1 MNDPAYKRVLA
12 HARIVKDLVTG
23 CIAPLRPPGWADT
36 LDLASLRP
44 FPTENISDQLRRRL
58 SDVVWQLD
66 RRTGKG
72 APQTVNLVIE
82 HQSRIDY
89 AMPLRFLNYASLT
102 YQRLYLDRK
111 WRRGNTIDSVLHVV
125 VYNGSA
131 RWDAALTLAAMTE
144 RMEPDGPAALGLSY
158 DVVELVA
165 LDTDGLPRG
174 NLLRWIAEIEQSAR
188 SRELPERVAE
198 LGEWLAKEDDAELTK
213 SIDLWLAV
221 LEEKWGVEL
230 PSIRKYEEVSVVLLE
245 KIDHWEADIRE
256 QALEQGI
263 ERGIKQGIG
272 QGIERGIK
280 QGIEQGLLAGI
291 RNVLEVRFGAVAAAS
306 VAAHLEAAA
315 GDAPRLEQLQR
326 AAVRAPDLES
336 FRRVAENED

>member
-82 HQSRIDY
+82 HQSSIDY

-102 YQRLYLDRK
+102 YQRLYPDRK
-111 WRRGNTIDSVLHVV
+111 WRRGDTIDSVLHVV

-158 DVVELVA
+158 EVVELAA
-165 LDTDGLPRG
+165 LETDALPPG

-198 LGEWLAKEDDAELTK
+198 LGKWLAKEDDAELTK

-221 LEEKWGVEL
+221 LEKRWGVEL
-230 PSIRKYEEVSVVLLE
+230 PSIRKYEEASVVLLE

-263 ERGIKQGIG
+263 E
-272 QGIERGIK
+272 
-280 QGIEQGLLAGI
+280 QGIEQARLEDI
-291 RNVLEVRFGAVAAAS
+291 RNVLEMRFGAAAAAS
-306 VAAHLEAAA
+306 LAAHLEAA
-315 GDAPRLEQLQR
+315 GGGAPRLERLHR
-326 AAVRAPDLES
+326 LAVQAPDPEA
-336 FRRVAENED
+336 FRRVAENGA

>member
-82 HQSRIDY
+82 HQS
-89 AMPLRFLNYASLT
+89 
-102 YQRLYLDRK
+102 
-111 WRRGNTIDSVLHVV
+111 
-125 VYNGSA
+125 
-131 RWDAALTLAAMTE
+131 
-144 RMEPDGPAALGLSY
+144 
-158 DVVELVA
+158 
-165 LDTDGLPRG
+165 
-174 NLLRWIAEIEQSAR
+174 
-188 SRELPERVAE
+188 
-198 LGEWLAKEDDAELTK
+198 

-221 LEEKWGVEL
+221 LEKRWGVEL
-230 PSIRKYEEVSVVLLE
+230 PSIRKYEEASVVLLE

-263 ERGIKQGIG
+263 E
-272 QGIERGIK
+272 
-280 QGIEQGLLAGI
+280 QGIEQARLEDI
-291 RNVLEVRFGAVAAAS
+291 RNVLEMRFGAAAAAS
-306 VAAHLEAAA
+306 LAAHLEAA
-315 GDAPRLEQLQR
+315 GGGAPRLERLHR
-326 AAVRAPDLES
+326 LAVQAPDPEA
-336 FRRVAENED
+336 FRRVAENGA